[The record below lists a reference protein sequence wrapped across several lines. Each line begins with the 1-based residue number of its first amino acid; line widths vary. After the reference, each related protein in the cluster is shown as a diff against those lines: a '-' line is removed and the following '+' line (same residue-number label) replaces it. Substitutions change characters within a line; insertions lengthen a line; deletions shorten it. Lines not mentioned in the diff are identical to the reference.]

1 MDVGPADEEL
11 FQPQGANEPSISWS
25 QDDSEDVDFSR
36 DEVILLVQE
45 DNSQSSSSQYGADN
59 IRMRRA
65 AAPEDSKKCPV
76 CETPVHKRSLK
87 RHIMTQ
93 VRQKITEFLG
103 AVQK

>member
-11 FQPQGANEPSISWS
+11 FQPQGANEPSISWAR
-25 QDDSEDVDFSR
+25 EDVKDEEVDFSR

-45 DNSQSSSSQYGADN
+45 DNSQSSSSQYGTDN
-59 IRMRRA
+59 VRMRRA

-93 VRQKITEFLG
+93 VRQQNWFF
-103 AVQK
+103 

>member
-11 FQPQGANEPSISWS
+11 FQPQGANEPSISWVE
-25 QDDSEDVDFSR
+25 DNNSEEVDFSR
-36 DEVILLVQE
+36 DEVILLVQD
-45 DNSQSSSSQYGADN
+45 DNSQSSQYDN

-93 VRQKITEFLG
+93 VRQK
-103 AVQK
+103 KY